1 MVTVILGEGKY
12 DVGYGVSDVN
22 SLPSLI
28 FEEVDTTTK
37 TAVEFKS
44 MDVLDDVWGRLAS
57 HHFSNMFSFGRAVQ
71 VMFMSQESVAGLLR
85 IVEDLK
91 FAATAGVEVSFPKV
105 EQDCESE
112 DDGTVDDD
120 EDEWKG
126 WD

>member
-12 DVGYGVSDVN
+12 DVGYGVSDEN
-22 SLPSLI
+22 NLPSLI
-28 FEEVDTTTK
+28 FEEVETNAK

-44 MDVLDDVWGRLAS
+44 MEVLGDVWSRLAA

-71 VMFMSQESVAGLLR
+71 VMFMSQESVKGLLQ

-91 FAATAGVEVSFPKV
+91 FAATAGVEVSFPKIV
-105 EQDCESE
+105 EETSNESDDTSE
-112 DDGTVDDD
+112 DD
-120 EDEWKG
+120 WKG